1 MTHVTLPKRFQQIS
15 GLADYLNND
24 SPLSP
29 WRNVDGWDLSTCY
42 HDPMHV
48 LFLGT
53 CRDLYGSALG
63 YWLRNGFYGEGSM
76 NEKLRAFSCDL
87 KEHSRAAGS
96 LVDDLLLLFFYVFS
110 MGWSPETQLETGF
123 LQPPRVYKSSL
134 AMLRMRVSFKT
145 FTASNCGLEK
155 TTVYPELGSVFK
167 AAFMK
172 AACWFFSKTAIE
184 LAEKH
189 PAATSPKSKFDFFRI
204 PRTQPWRKIRS
215 WGQTIQIR
223 FGI

>member
-15 GLADYLNND
+15 GLADDLNND

-110 MGWSPETQLETGF
+110 MGWCNAQDEGVIQNLHCEQLWSGKNNR
-123 LQPPRVYKSSL
+123 L
-134 AMLRMRVSFKT
+134 
-145 FTASNCGLEK
+145 
-155 TTVYPELGSVFK
+155 
-167 AAFMK
+167 
-172 AACWFFSKTAIE
+172 
-184 LAEKH
+184 
-189 PAATSPKSKFDFFRI
+189 
-204 PRTQPWRKIRS
+204 S
-215 WGQTIQIR
+215 WTWVCL
-223 FGI
+223 